1 MLALDPRGPQ
11 FRRQRRERRFIA
23 STITSDLRIVPSNKE
38 MHRTERKRE
47 REREKHN
54 FPDNPAE
61 HDIFHM
67 RVLLLIHARGK
78 GPEHEGGQFL
88 EKTPMK
94 LDSTTYTT
102 HGQTTQN
109 NQTDHDSE
117 RE

>member
-1 MLALDPRGPQ
+1 
-11 FRRQRRERRFIA
+11 
-23 STITSDLRIVPSNKE
+23 
-38 MHRTERKRE
+38 
-47 REREKHN
+47 
-54 FPDNPAE
+54 
-61 HDIFHM
+61 M